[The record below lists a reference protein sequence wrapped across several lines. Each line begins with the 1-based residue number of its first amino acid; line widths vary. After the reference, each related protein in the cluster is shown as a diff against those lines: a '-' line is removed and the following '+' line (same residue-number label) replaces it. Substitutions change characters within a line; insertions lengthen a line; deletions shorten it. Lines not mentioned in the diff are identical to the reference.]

1 MGLMPWLVLRRA
13 AFGTLVIFGFAG
25 GMLVSSQVLN
35 QTTRLIDASAS
46 PITALWFFAG
56 FLPSATVVMLPITFL
71 VALTNTFM
79 SLAEDNEATV
89 LLATGMHP
97 ARVVLPG
104 FGLAAVLSGLV
115 LAISLWVEAPM
126 NRRIDQTIHQLLSQS
141 MTLLASYNT
150 LREIDRGLFLHIG
163 STLAEGRIS
172 GVFLLDRRQ
181 WPAEKVYTAESAS
194 IEYVE
199 GIPQFVMLE
208 GILLVQSSS
217 GTELVTVN
225 FRRFSVALSFLY
237 AQSATTD
244 DPLRMDTGLL
254 WTLWWE
260 KDDRRARAELARR
273 ASDWLYPIV
282 FAALAAGVFF
292 HNAARTGARDR
303 RSRWPM
309 LMIIGVAGLLRA
321 LGFALLGKAEG
332 SLAATI
338 GLIGLPLAAAGL
350 ALLACAYLLAAP
362 RTPWP
367 P

>member
-56 FLPSATVVMLPITFL
+56 FLPSATVVILPITFL

-79 SLAEDNEATV
+79 SMVEDNEATV

-97 ARVVLPG
+97 ARIVLPG

-141 MTLLASYNT
+141 MTLLASDNT
-150 LREIDRGLFLHIG
+150 LREIDRGLFLRTG
-163 STLAEGRIS
+163 DALAEGQVS

-181 WPAEKVYTAESAS
+181 WPAEEVYTADSAS
-194 IEYVE
+194 FEYVE
-199 GIPQFVMLE
+199 GTPQFVMLDGVLQARDGAGAE
-208 GILLVQSSS
+208 M
-217 GTELVTVN
+217 VTVN
-225 FRRFSVALSFLY
+225 FRRFSVGLSFFY
-237 AQSATTD
+237 AQSATND
-244 DPLRMDTGLL
+244 GPLRTDTGLL
-254 WTLWWE
+254 WTQWWE
-260 KDDRRARAELARR
+260 RGDRRARAELARR

-282 FAALAAGVFF
+282 FAAIAAGAFF

-303 RSRWPM
+303 RFRWPM
-309 LMIIGVAGLLRA
+309 LMVIGVAGLLRV

-332 SLAATI
+332 SLVATL
-338 GLIGLPLAAAGL
+338 GLIGLPIAAAGL
-350 ALLACAYLLAAP
+350 ALLACAYLLAAR
-362 RTPWP
+362 RTTWP

>member
-1 MGLMPWLVLRRA
+1 MDLMPWLVLRRA
-13 AFGTLVIFGFAG
+13 AFGTLVVFGFAA

-35 QTTRLIDASAS
+35 QTTHLIDASAS
-46 PITALWFFAG
+46 PFTALWFFAG
-56 FLPSATVVMLPITFL
+56 FLPSATVVILPIAFL
-71 VALTNTFM
+71 VALTNTFTTM
-79 SLAEDNEATV
+79 TDDNEATV
-89 LLATGMHP
+89 LLAAGIHP
-97 ARVVLPG
+97 ARIVLPG
-104 FGLAAVLSGLV
+104 FGLAAALSSLV
-115 LAISLWVEAPM
+115 LVISLWVEAPM
-126 NRRIDQTIHQLLSQS
+126 NRRIDQTVQQLLSQA
-141 MTLLASYNT
+141 MTLLASDNT
-150 LREIDRGLFLHIG
+150 LREIDRGLFLRTG
-163 STLAEGRIS
+163 GTLAEGRIS

-208 GILLVQSSS
+208 GVLLAQNSA

-244 DPLRMDTGLL
+244 DPLRMDTGPL

-309 LMIIGVAGLLRA
+309 LMVIGVAGLFRA
-321 LGFALLGKAEG
+321 LGLALLGKAEG

-350 ALLACAYLLAAP
+350 ALLACAYLLAVL
-362 RTPWP
+362 RTSWP

>member
-141 MTLLASYNT
+141 MTLLASDNT

-254 WTLWWE
+254 WTLWLE